1 MILLSRFSKT
11 SILAIY
17 LIWAIGGR
25 AIHQIEHMVNDSPCC
40 EDTGVTTCEAAIGQ
54 HTHCSDDHSEHLE
67 LSLSKLYL
75 FPDNPLSTNKDHESD
90 PSDCW
95 TCNSLSQSQSISSDV
110 IAPLCNA
117 AVFLQNAG
125 SAELYLTALISDCL
139 ARGPPTVLMPL
150 S

>member
-17 LIWAIGGR
+17 LIWAVGGR
-25 AIHQIEHMVNDSPCC
+25 AIHQIEHMVNDSLCC

-67 LSLSKLYL
+67 LSFSKLYV
-75 FPDNPLSTNKDHESD
+75 FSENPLSTNKDHESD

-95 TCNSLSQSQSISSDV
+95 TCNSLSQSQNISCDV
-110 IAPLCNA
+110 RAPLGNA
-117 AVFLQNAG
+117 AVFLQNAE
-125 SAELYLTALISDCL
+125 SAELYVTALISDCL

>member
-25 AIHQIEHMVNDSPCC
+25 AIHQKVNDSPCC
-40 EDTGVTTCEAAIGQ
+40 EDIGVTTCDAEIGQ
-54 HTHCSDDHSEHLE
+54 HTHCWDDQSKHLGSSFSE
-67 LSLSKLYL
+67 LYV
-75 FPDNPLSTNKDHESD
+75 FSENPLSTNKDHESD

-95 TCNSLSQSQSISSDV
+95 TCNSLSQSQNISCDV
-110 IAPLCNA
+110 RAPLGNA
-117 AVFLQNAG
+117 AVFLQNAE
-125 SAELYLTALISDCL
+125 SAELYVTALISDCL

>member
-25 AIHQIEHMVNDSPCC
+25 AIHQKANDSPCC
-40 EDTGVTTCEAAIGQ
+40 EDIGVTTCDAEIAQ
-54 HTHCSDDHSEHLE
+54 HTHCWDDQSEHLGSSFSE
-67 LSLSKLYL
+67 RYVFSE
-75 FPDNPLSTNKDHESD
+75 NPLSTNKDHESD

-95 TCNSLSQSQSISSDV
+95 TCNSLSQSQNISCDV
-110 IAPLCNA
+110 KAPLGNA
-117 AVFLQNAG
+117 AVFLQNAE
-125 SAELYLTALISDCL
+125 SAELYVTALISDCL

>member
-25 AIHQIEHMVNDSPCC
+25 AIHQKVNDSPCC
-40 EDTGVTTCEAAIGQ
+40 EDIGVTTCGAEIGQ
-54 HTHCSDDHSEHLE
+54 HTHCWDDQSEHLGSSFSE
-67 LSLSKLYL
+67 LYVFSE
-75 FPDNPLSTNKDHESD
+75 NPLSTNKDHESD

-95 TCNSLSQSQSISSDV
+95 TCNSFSQSQNISCDV
-110 IAPLCNA
+110 KAPLGNA
-117 AVFLQNAG
+117 AVFLQNAE
-125 SAELYLTALISDCL
+125 SAELYLTALTSDCL

>member
-25 AIHQIEHMVNDSPCC
+25 AIHQKANDSPCC
-40 EDTGVTTCEAAIGQ
+40 EDIGVTTCDAEIAQ
-54 HTHCSDDHSEHLE
+54 HTHCWDDQSEHLGSSFSE
-67 LSLSKLYL
+67 LYVFSE
-75 FPDNPLSTNKDHESD
+75 NPLSTNKDHESD

-95 TCNSLSQSQSISSDV
+95 TCNSLSQSQNISCDV
-110 IAPLCNA
+110 KAPLGNA
-117 AVFLQNAG
+117 AVFLQNAE
-125 SAELYLTALISDCL
+125 SAELYVTALISDCL

>member
-67 LSLSKLYL
+67 LSFSKLYV
-75 FPDNPLSTNKDHESD
+75 FSENPLSTNKDHESD

-95 TCNSLSQSQSISSDV
+95 TCNSLSQSQSISYDV

-117 AVFLQNAG
+117 SVFLQNAE

>member
-40 EDTGVTTCEAAIGQ
+40 EDIGVTTCDAEIAQ
-54 HTHCSDDHSEHLE
+54 HTHCWDDQSEHLGSSFSE
-67 LSLSKLYL
+67 LYVFSE
-75 FPDNPLSTNKDHESD
+75 NPLSTNKDHESD

-95 TCNSLSQSQSISSDV
+95 TCNSLSQSQSISYDV

-117 AVFLQNAG
+117 SVFLQNAK